1 MNYYFSFEL
10 IGTLTE
16 KHGYIFS
23 IATLSNSNILS
34 GSTDKTVKVWRTNYT
49 DLVYRRKLIKYKGSI
64 NDLKFLNN
72 GDLATCSSNNS
83 ILVWD
88 MDNFRVKSKNLAHNR
103 KCLSITVL
111 NNGNLASSSEDKSI
125 RIWNTD
131 LFYNISNV
139 KGYSNNDNL
148 Q

>member
-1 MNYYFSFEL
+1 L
-10 IGTLTE
+10 LPDDDV
-16 KHGYIFS
+16 
-23 IATLSNSNILS
+23 SNSNILS
-34 GSTDKTVKVWRTNYT
+34 GSTDKTIKVWRTNYT

-64 NDLKFLNN
+64 IDLKFLYN

-88 MDNFRVKSKNLAHNR
+88 LDNFRVKSKNFAHNR
-103 KCLSITVL
+103 ECLSITVL
-111 NNGNLASSSEDKSI
+111 NNGNLTSSSEDKSI
-125 RIWNTD
+125 KIWNTD